1 MTTND
6 TIGVRFLKHG
16 LCTVTIA
23 MLLTVAFYMAGQVFE
38 RGAAEFASHAQD
50 VNSIAFKD

>member
-6 TIGVRFLKHG
+6 TIGIRFLKHG
-16 LCTVTIA
+16 LCTLMIA
-23 MLLTVAFYMAGQVFE
+23 ALLTVAFSMAGQVFE

-50 VNSIAFKD
+50 VNSIAFND